1 MQRPKR
7 TLSTEKIIHKKESKS
22 KKETTKMDIE
32 QIKIKEIKGN
42 PKGVRAL
49 NVYCK
54 LVIGLAMTY
63 FNTEKTF
70 EDFLKAFEE
79 YDVEKRRKL
88 LKFACLLVQLDAD
101 EVEALTR
108 FAIDSAD
115 NIAYENPML
124 ANLKPSEIVSIMT
137 EVVFRVILREIAES
151 I

>member
-1 MQRPKR
+1 
-7 TLSTEKIIHKKESKS
+7 
-22 KKETTKMDIE
+22 MDIE